1 MGPLQG
7 IKVIEFAGLG
17 PVPFSAMLL
26 SDLGAEVVQLN
37 RDTANPEANLFSP
50 EKNIQNRGR
59 RMLRLDLKSPEG
71 QVTAL
76 RLIESADALIEGFRP
91 GVMERLGLGPD
102 VALARNPRLV
112 YGRMTGWGQT
122 GPLAQTAGHD
132 INYLAITGALHA
144 IGRADSGPV
153 PPLNLI
159 ADYGGGAMFLIVG
172 ILAALLEAR
181 NSGQGQVV
189 DAAMTDGSALLMSA
203 MYSLRAMGFWTDQ
216 RERNFLDGGAHF
228 YDTYQCADSKWLAVG
243 PIEPHFY
250 QILLEGCGVMDPD
263 PRQQWNPK
271 SWRPMKERLR
281 EAFRTKTRDE
291 WCALFENTD
300 ACVTPVLSMEEAPAH
315 PHNQA
320 RETFVEFAGLTQ
332 PAPAPRFSR
341 TPATIQGP
349 PGKPIDASHDWLIGW
364 GFSESEITRFV
375 ADGAI

>member
-50 EKNIQNRGR
+50 EKNIPNRGR
-59 RMLRLDLKSPEG
+59 RILRLDLKSPEG
-71 QVTAL
+71 QATAL

-91 GVMERLGLGPD
+91 GVMERLGLGPEA
-102 VALARNPRLV
+102 ALARNPRLV

-132 INYLAITGALHA
+132 INYLALTGALHA

-159 ADYGGGAMFLIVG
+159 ADYGGGAMFLVVG

-228 YDTYQCADSKWLAVG
+228 YDTYQCADGKWLAVG

-250 QILLEGCGVMDPD
+250 QILLEGCGVTDPD
-263 PRQQWNPK
+263 PRQQWRPK
-271 SWRPMKERLR
+271 SWLPMKERLR
-281 EAFRTKTRDE
+281 EAFRTRTRDE
-291 WCALFENTD
+291 WCAQFEQTD
-300 ACVTPVLSMEEAPAH
+300 ACVTPVLSMEEAPHH

-341 TPATIQGP
+341 TPARIQGP
-349 PGKPIDASHDWLIGW
+349 PGKPIDAAHDWLKGW
-364 GFSESEITRFV
+364 GFAESEIAWFV

>member
-7 IKVIEFAGLG
+7 IKIIEFAGLG

-50 EKNIQNRGR
+50 EKNIPNRGR
-59 RMLRLDLKSPEG
+59 RILRLDLKSPEG
-71 QVTAL
+71 QATAL
-76 RLIESADALIEGFRP
+76 RLIQSADALIEGFRP
-91 GVMERLGLGPD
+91 GVMERLGLGPE

-203 MYSLRAMGFWTDQ
+203 MYSLRAMGFWADQ

-250 QILLEGCGVMDPD
+250 QILLEGCGVTDPD

-291 WCALFENTD
+291 WCALFENSD

-349 PGKPIDASHDWLIGW
+349 PGKPINASHDWLTGW
-364 GFSESEITRFV
+364 GFSESEVARF
-375 ADGAI
+375 ASAGAI